1 MSELRDYSFPK
12 PITHK
17 FIITNKNN
25 TAYRVLKRLLD
36 ILLALLFILLFL
48 PLFILLI
55 AAIKLD
61 SKGSAFFVQDRV
73 GRNGEKFKIYKFRT
87 MVMQAPRDVATAK
100 LKDSNK
106 YITRMGKFL
115 RKTSLDELPQLFN
128 ILKGEMSFV
137 GPRPLVL
144 SEEEIHAVRL
154 QKGIYGLRPGL
165 TGLAQING
173 RDLLNSPKKLAYD
186 EQYLKTICLKTDFII
201 AWKSVYMVLK
211 RQNVVEGEKL
221 SSQGRCPIQM
231 AQNNKAHDQ

>member
-1 MSELRDYSFPK
+1 
-12 PITHK
+12 
-17 FIITNKNN
+17 
-25 TAYRVLKRLLD
+25 
-36 ILLALLFILLFL
+36 
-48 PLFILLI
+48 
-55 AAIKLD
+55 
-61 SKGSAFFVQDRV
+61 
-73 GRNGEKFKIYKFRT
+73 
-87 MVMQAPRDVATAK
+87 
-100 LKDSNK
+100 
-106 YITRMGKFL
+106 MGKFL